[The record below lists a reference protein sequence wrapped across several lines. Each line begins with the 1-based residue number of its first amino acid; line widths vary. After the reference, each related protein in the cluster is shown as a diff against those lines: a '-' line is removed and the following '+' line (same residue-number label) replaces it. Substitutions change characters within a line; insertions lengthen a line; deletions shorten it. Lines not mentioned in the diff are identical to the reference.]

1 MKSIDIKNII
11 RAELNKV
18 LSESKKR
25 LTEAELVEPSE
36 QIIKGVQKELKL
48 KTGINSTLGLNKKA
62 FIKGKTMF
70 MYTSDLSREIRTP
83 VLQQL
88 FETLSLDVI
97 CAPLPNSIGGYSFS
111 VSINYVHPNRGS
123 NGVELGTIFYKDNK
137 FTSKFSA
144 LARKSET
151 PY

>member
-48 KTGINSTLGLNKKA
+48 KTGINSTLGLNKK
-62 FIKGKTMF
+62 GKTMF
-70 MYTSDLSREIRTP
+70 MYTFDLSREIRTP

-137 FTSKFSA
+137 FTSKFRA